1 MQDVKIIEHADGLG
15 QPIRIGDRV
24 AFTWGRCRSV
34 FVGQIIKSTAKR
46 VRIRY
51 VGSYTFQDGRRE
63 TYVGYRVAQPDDC
76 VILGEG
82 LQSVLTMQALKNQL

>member
-1 MQDVKIIEHADGLG
+1 MGDVKIIEHADGLG

-24 AFTWGRCRSV
+24 AFTWASSRSV
-34 FVGQIIKSTAKR
+34 FVGQVVKTTLKR

-63 TYVGYRVAQPDDC
+63 TWLGYRVAQPDDC

-82 LQSVLTMQALKNQL
+82 LQSVLTMEALKNQL